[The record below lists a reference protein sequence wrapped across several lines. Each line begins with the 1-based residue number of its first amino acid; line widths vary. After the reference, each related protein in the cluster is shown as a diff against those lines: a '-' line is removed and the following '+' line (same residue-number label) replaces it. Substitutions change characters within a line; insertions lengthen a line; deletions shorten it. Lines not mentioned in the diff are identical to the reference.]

1 MSWNAPNDSDHYAHP
16 YPDKSKVNEV
26 MLRQASNNPDV
37 VIRSL
42 YDLYPDFHIDVQAE
56 QQSLEQAKLLVLQHP
71 LYWYSCPPL
80 LKLWI
85 DKAFTQGWA
94 YGKGATA
101 LKGKS
106 LLWAVTTGGEH
117 DQFDM
122 GDHPGFSVLA
132 QPLHATAAY
141 CQMRRLTPV
150 AVHGAFNA
158 APRPCFR
165 IVLGPQ
171 GIGATGHWSLQSP
184 RTSGSIP
191 SPEPGDAGRNGRAA
205 CG

>member
-1 MSWNAPNDSDHYAHP
+1 
-16 YPDKSKVNEV
+16 

-42 YDLYPDFHIDVQAE
+42 YDLYPDFNIDVQAE
-56 QQSLEQAKLLVLQHP
+56 QQALEQAELLVLQHP

-85 DKAFTQGWA
+85 DKVFTQGWA

-122 GDHPGFSVLA
+122 GAPPGFRCL
-132 QPLHATAAY
+132 PNP
-141 CQMRRLTPV
+141 CMR
-150 AVHGAFNA
+150 
-158 APRPCFR
+158 PRPTARC
-165 IVLGPQ
+165 
-171 GIGATGHWSLQSP
+171 
-184 RTSGSIP
+184 
-191 SPEPGDAGRNGRAA
+191 AG
-205 CG
+205 